1 MNTMEIRDWILIS
14 SAIIVVTGWFATG
27 YQNRKNEISKKRQEY
42 RLEALH
48 SILPVFFS
56 IQKHENPFVDD
67 PSLLK
72 NLEKARSNI
81 LMYGYVDE
89 IKLFESFV
97 KSIEAKDVKSM
108 YENLQKLMNLTR
120 GRIRKELE
128 IST

>member
-1 MNTMEIRDWILIS
+1 
-14 SAIIVVTGWFATG
+14 
-27 YQNRKNEISKKRQEY
+27 
-42 RLEALH
+42 
-48 SILPVFFS
+48 
-56 IQKHENPFVDD
+56 
-67 PSLLK
+67 LK

-81 LMYGYVDE
+81 LIYGYVDE

-97 KSIEAKDVKSM
+97 KSIETKDVKSM